1 MRFGINLRGDLAKL
15 SDAELAAR
23 LESVWQTYQVT
34 RTKRAWWPVL
44 WHSRRVPIRHTWA
57 YRLFYVGGSVAAWTV
72 AFLVA
77 DADPAWKA
85 RMDGHLAIC
94 EIQDLTNE
102 IERRMATRKAI
113 AR

>member
-23 LESVWQTYQVT
+23 LDSAWQTYQVT
-34 RTKRAWWPVL
+34 RNKPARWPVL
-44 WHSRRVPIRHTWA
+44 WHSRRGPIRHPGA
-57 YRLFYVGGSVAAWTV
+57 YRLFYVAGSVAAWT
-72 AFLVA
+72 AGFLGA
-77 DADPAWKA
+77 PANPGWKA

-102 IERRMATRKAI
+102 IERRMAARKAI
-113 AR
+113 A